1 MEKQDL
7 DNLQQTTKDYTN
19 SATWLSGIMLGAIF
33 LIHGIMMYFNF
44 GNYFILSLLFLGGWF
59 YWVSASRKLNRSI
72 MNKGLGY
79 VKQKEAFI
87 SLKQK
92 LSRKQ
97 ILFLILFSLILGSS
111 VIIKNWKNWD
121 DRTFY
126 TGMFL
131 VCGII
136 STIFGLLN
144 RKKIF
149 SLYVGIYFIGCGL
162 ILYIFYAHK
171 MIPEGITDIF
181 IGLGL
186 ILSGIINYFQ
196 YKKIVQ
202 KVKGTN

>member
-7 DNLQQTTKDYTN
+7 DNLQQTTKDYSD
-19 SATWLSGIMLGAIF
+19 SAAWLSAIMLGTIF
-33 LIHGIMMYFNF
+33 VIYGIMKYFNF
-44 GNYFILSLLFLGGWF
+44 GNYGVLSLLFVGGWF
-59 YWVSASRKLNRSI
+59 CWVSASRKLNRSI

-79 VKQKEAFI
+79 VKQKEAFT

-97 ILFLILFSLILGSS
+97 ILFLILFFIVIGLS
-111 VIIKNWKNWD
+111 VAIKNWKNWD

-149 SLYVGIYFIGCGL
+149 SLYVGIYFIVCGL
-162 ILYIFYAHK
+162 ILHIFYAHK
-171 MIPEGITDIF
+171 MVPEGITDIF

-186 ILSGIINYFQ
+186 ILSGIIYYFK
-196 YKKIVQ
+196 YKNIVQ